1 MAKQLAQ
8 GLTAA
13 QRAWFADFAA
23 FTGGDAH
30 GLEDFEAGLTSF
42 AVAAQ
47 HSIACF
53 RQDSHDIAN
62 RLEHALNPLIQQ
74 E

>member
-1 MAKQLAQ
+1 MAKQSK
-8 GLTAA
+8 TAESTTEE
-13 QRAWFADFAA
+13 QRAWFAEFAA

-42 AVAAQ
+42 AEAAQ

-53 RQDSHDIAN
+53 RQESHDIAN
-62 RLEHALNPLIQQ
+62 RLEHALTPLID
-74 E
+74 